1 MAKKDLRALAT
12 APLAG
17 FRHETVTVPEWDGA
31 VVILREPSA
40 PAWMRSISY
49 IKNNEGDEQG
59 GEQTEPDIEAR
70 IISNAMADV
79 LLFVDVLL
87 DEKGVRVFNDDD
99 VNTVVGSYGPV
110 HSRLLRQAM
119 ALSKNDIEAAEK
131 K

>member
-17 FRHETVTVPEWDGA
+17 FRHETVTVPEWGGA

-49 IKNNEGDEQG
+49 IKNTEGDQQE
-59 GEQTEPDIEAR
+59 EPDIEAK
-70 IISNAMADV
+70 ITSNAMADV

-99 VNTVVGSYGPV
+99 VDTVVGSYGPV